1 MSILPSYLSSTIQA
15 QTATAA
21 VVEMPKEYEVDFE
34 TGQLTGRIVEGVEA
48 IKVWIWCCLHTQR
61 FRYPIY
67 SWNYGADLEQYVGQT
82 LTDEYLETDL
92 RDEIEEALKVN
103 QYITGIDDYAFE
115 RTGSNITVSFSVQT
129 LFGSITEEYDDNI

>member
-15 QTATAA
+15 QKATA
-21 VVEMPKEYEVDFE
+21 VVIEMPKEYEVDCE

-48 IKVWIWCCLHTQR
+48 LKVWIWCCLHTQR
-61 FRYPIY
+61 FRYQIY
-67 SWNYGADLEQYVGQT
+67 SWDYGADLEQYVGQT

-103 QYITGIDDYAFE
+103 QYITEIDDYAFE
-115 RTGSNITVSFSVQT
+115 LTGSKITVTFSVQT
-129 LFGSITEEYDDNI
+129 LLGSIEEEYDVNL

>member
-15 QTATAA
+15 QKATA
-21 VVEMPKEYEVDFE
+21 VVIEMPKEYEVDFE

-48 IKVWIWCCLHTQR
+48 LKVWIWCCLHTQR
-61 FRYPIY
+61 FRVPDIFLGLWGR
-67 SWNYGADLEQYVGQT
+67 SGAVCGQR

-103 QYITGIDDYAFE
+103 QYITEIDDYAFE
-115 RTGSNITVSFSVQT
+115 RTGSKITVTFSVQT
-129 LFGSITEEYDDNI
+129 LLGSIEEEYDVNL

>member
-1 MSILPSYLSSTIQA
+1 MVLPA
-15 QTATAA
+15 HAA
-21 VVEMPKEYEVDFE
+21 FPVPDIFME
-34 TGQLTGRIVEGVEA
+34 LR
-48 IKVWIWCCLHTQR
+48 CC
-61 FRYPIY
+61 
-67 SWNYGADLEQYVGQT
+67 LEQYVGQT

-129 LFGSITEEYDDNI
+129 LFGSIKEEYDVNL

>member
-48 IKVWIWCCLHTQR
+48 LKVWICCLHTQR
-61 FRYPIY
+61 FRYQIY
-67 SWNYGADLEQYVGQT
+67 SWDYGADLEQYVGQT

-103 QYITGIDDYAFE
+103 QYITEIDDYAFE
-115 RTGSNITVSFSVQT
+115 RTGSKITVTFSVQT
-129 LFGSITEEYDDNI
+129 LLGSIEEEYDVNL